1 MGCNDT
7 SHSDSAIHNAGMIGS
22 HLLENNS
29 TLLTDHVP
37 LTPLPWP
44 SITKD
49 IVVVGNSP
57 STLFCDISGWYLQH
71 YLKLAVKCCWM
82 QWVCDGLAL
91 MTMHQKKIQ
100 LIMVTVTSMRS
111 LFQLVCPS
119 LVSRHELL
127 LIQFTCKSFKLSNI
141 IYGHPIIYSDHCGW
155 DKGHFASSMMWHL
168 SHIYVLHWSICWE
181 CNEDGRVQRQARM
194 LCKMWHLQ
202 TCFLECTQFSQDRLH
217 TMELWEILKPLSTL
231 LCWFRNGLTSHN
243 YHKMAAIVA
252 VIYEWSNTV
261 NIQWKIYSV
270 IGLQWEFR
278 TAWWVSAL
286 EAISVIHACD
296 CKCKCLSIGKC

>member
-1 MGCNDT
+1 LLGSSVPDVVTGIFSKGMDSSKIPVNFLQSRRGLMGCNDT

-141 IYGHPIIYSDHCGW
+141 IYGHPIIYSDHCGS

-168 SHIYVLHWSICWE
+168 SYIYVLHWSICWE

-231 LCWFRNGLTSHN
+231 LCWLGMASQLPQDGSYCGSHIRVKQ
-243 YHKMAAIVA
+243 H
-252 VIYEWSNTV
+252 
-261 NIQWKIYSV
+261 
-270 IGLQWEFR
+270 
-278 TAWWVSAL
+278 
-286 EAISVIHACD
+286 C
-296 CKCKCLSIGKC
+296 

>member
-1 MGCNDT
+1 MNSSKIPVNFLQSRRGLMGCNDT
-7 SHSDSAIHNAGMIGS
+7 SHSDSAIHNTGMIGS

-168 SHIYVLHWSICWE
+168 SHIYVLSI
-181 CNEDGRVQRQARM
+181 G
-194 LCKMWHLQ
+194 
-202 TCFLECTQFSQDRLH
+202 QFVGSAMRTGEFKDR
-217 TMELWEILKPLSTL
+217 
-231 LCWFRNGLTSHN
+231 
-243 YHKMAAIVA
+243 
-252 VIYEWSNTV
+252 
-261 NIQWKIYSV
+261 
-270 IGLQWEFR
+270 
-278 TAWWVSAL
+278 
-286 EAISVIHACD
+286 HACFARCGTFRLVFWSVLSSVKTD
-296 CKCKCLSIGKC
+296 CILWNCGKSLNHYLHCYVGLGMASQLPQDGSYCGSHIRVKQHC